1 MGDLDDGGHT
11 QSNHGHTQCLGVDG
25 LAVIAHAAAGNQ
37 SRVAHLHRSAQS
49 CPFTGGK
56 SIDGDDDTGKNLYL
70 FAENDN
76 GTAARNCQSRFYWL
90 KLHQD
95 GNLSLSL
102 HPARLKNGL
111 VVLWDVKRNM
121 AYPPRGQDGRIREFS
136 AAGPEIPY
144 TDVVK
149 RGVKII
155 VR

>member
-1 MGDLDDGGHT
+1 LFDGEVLYKKYQGMTSHVRVSLSPGKQT
-11 QSNHGHTQCLGVDG
+11 VNLKDEAT
-25 LAVIAHAAAGNQ
+25 GNWK
-37 SRVAHLHRSAQS
+37 VLLN
-49 CPFTGGK
+49 K
-56 SIDGDDDTGKNLYL
+56 SIDGDVDTGKNLYL